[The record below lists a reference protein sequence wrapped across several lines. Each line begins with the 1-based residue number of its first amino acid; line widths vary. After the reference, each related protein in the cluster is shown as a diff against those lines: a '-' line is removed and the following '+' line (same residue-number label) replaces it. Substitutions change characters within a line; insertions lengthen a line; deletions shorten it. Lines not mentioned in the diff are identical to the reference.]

1 MSENSNENAPV
12 DNNTEQKVESQ
23 PQTEQTSEPTSSV
36 KKFKLKVDGQ
46 ELEDE
51 IDLSNEAELVK
62 RLQLA
67 KVAHKRMNEAA
78 EYKKNYEEAENIVSS
93 FLEQLKTNPL
103 EILKNGEFGVDL
115 DSIREALVKEAEE
128 RAKKSP
134 EQLELEKYRAEVERL
149 QREREDAEAARQ
161 QEEVERLNAE
171 AASELASAVEK
182 AVESGDLPKSKYIT
196 AKMMD
201 LASIAWG
208 HGIDVPIMELIPVA
222 KKMYLEDMKDMLGRL
237 PDEMV
242 ESLVTGERI
251 ANIRKKKIAELRKT
265 QGAKPIKT
273 EDVGANSGQKTE
285 EKKITTS
292 EFFRNLGV

>member
-1 MSENSNENAPV
+1 MSENSNENSPV
-12 DNNTEQKVESQ
+12 DNATVEKQESQ
-23 PQTEQTSEPTSSV
+23 QDPAQTSEPQSSV

-67 KVAHKRMNEAA
+67 KVAHKRMDEAA
-78 EYKKNYEEAENIVSS
+78 QYKKNYEEAENIVSS

-149 QREREDAEAARQ
+149 QREREEAEASRQ
-161 QEEVERLNAE
+161 QQEVERLNAE
-171 AASELASAVEK
+171 AANELASAVEK

-251 ANIRKKKIAELRKT
+251 ANIRKKKIAELRKS
-265 QGAKPIKT
+265 QAAKPIKT
-273 EDVGANSGQKTE
+273 EDTGAGSGQKTE
-285 EKKITTS
+285 EKKLTTS